1 MRRTLFALALPTAPG
16 RSDRCEGIGEADL
29 AACQQD
35 IVRAKR
41 ICIAAQEQAANLPAL
56 AWLFNY
62 KEALYAL
69 CELQWAEVREGN

>member
-1 MRRTLFALALPTAPG
+1 
-16 RSDRCEGIGEADL
+16 
-29 AACQQD
+29 
-35 IVRAKR
+35 VRAKR